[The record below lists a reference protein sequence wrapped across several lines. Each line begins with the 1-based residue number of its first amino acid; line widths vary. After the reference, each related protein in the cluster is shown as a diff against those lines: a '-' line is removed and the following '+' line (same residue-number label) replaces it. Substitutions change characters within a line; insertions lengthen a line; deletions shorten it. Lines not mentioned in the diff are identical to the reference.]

1 MGSPYGFPPTRSKR
15 SFLWITGRYSFRMG
29 SPFSGQIL
37 MIWSRLME
45 LLQLGSW
52 KCFFRTVLGM
62 FGRPVVVPVGSE
74 VGGCLHFW
82 CGLWVYPS
90 CQQRSRSWPFFCWPC
105 CLSPS
110 PRGSV
115 GFGCLAVF
123 LSPGRFLA
131 RLFRAWWLTRDFSG
145 SRTSRE
151 EVLACIQGASDS
163 LRHPPPGGV
172 TKTSVFGIAVRVLLW
187 ATPLSHGMVSSQRR
201 VGDCPSLPWRV
212 AVLPLWLSCS
222 DVLGPPVLLSYYVVY
237 VIPCGPGALSSLSPF
252 LGCHSGSSELAWGF
266 RGTPS
271 DIRVALSCFRM
282 CSSSSS
288 LPWLGV
294 LGVSMLCLF
303 LALFPGARL
312 WCPLLSLLVLWRTFR
327 PLPYS
332 SVCRLYCT
340 GPTNARQSQRRLLYP
355 VRAVKGS
362 WSPLASHRQRCER
375 FPFCRKV

>member
-1 MGSPYGFPPTRSKR
+1 MGSPYGSSVVFLPLDRNKV
-15 SFLWITGRYSFRMG
+15 FLWITGQYFFRMG

-37 MIWSRLME
+37 TIWSRLKE
-45 LLQLGSW
+45 LLRLGSW

-62 FGRPVVVPVGSE
+62 FGRPVVVRLALKSGDVYTFS
-74 VGGCLHFW
+74 CLHFW

-90 CQQRSRSWPFFCWPC
+90 RQQRSRSWPFFCWPC

-110 PRGSV
+110 PRGLV

-123 LSPGRFLA
+123 LSPGRFLV
-131 RLFRAWWLTRDFSG
+131 RLFRAWWLARDFSG

-172 TKTSVFGIAVRVLLW
+172 TETSVFGIAVWVLLR
-187 ATPLSHGMVSSQRR
+187 ATLLSHGMVSSRRR
-201 VGDCPSLPWRV
+201 VEDCPSLPWRV

-222 DVLGPPVLLSYYVVY
+222 DVLGPPVLLSYYVVC

-271 DIRVALSCFRM
+271 WASWVFPCYVFSWL
-282 CSSSSS
+282 SS
-288 LPWLGV
+288 LALGCGV
-294 LGVSMLCLF
+294 LYFRHWFCDEHSG
-303 LALFPGARL
+303 P
-312 WCPLLSLLVLWRTFR
+312 SLTPRFAGFTVPAQPMRDNRTW
-327 PLPYS
+327 
-332 SVCRLYCT
+332 
-340 GPTNARQSQRRLLYP
+340 RLLYP

-362 WSPLASHRQRCER
+362 WSALASHRQRCER
-375 FPFCRKV
+375 FPFCRTV